1 MLIKPLN
8 TKWYIFGSFLHSD
21 SPSDIDLLVVYD
33 PLEVHPKN
41 VTKHCKPLFAAI
53 EQAISLKVHSTI
65 LTCSEEQESEFV
77 ERSKAVLLEDVLTL
91 QNPSS

>member
-8 TKWYIFGSFLHSD
+8 TKWYIFGSYLHSD

-33 PLEVHPKN
+33 PQEVHPKD
-41 VTKHCKPLFAAI
+41 VTKHCKPLFDAI

-65 LTCSEEQESEFV
+65 LTCSEERESEFV
-77 ERSKAVLLEDVLTL
+77 ERSKALPLEKVLTL
-91 QNPSS
+91 